1 MNFNTTGAGLSRRSL
16 LALAAMPAL
25 GLASTGASAQA
36 TEFPTRAVRIV
47 LPFAPGAANDLVLR
61 VLGDKLSQKWGQP
74 VLVDN
79 KPGGGTIIGTDAVA
93 KAAPDGH
100 TLLANVSAIVQNP
113 PLRKKIPYATAKALM
128 PVAQINRQHLVLV
141 ARPDLPIRNV
151 TELVAYAKANPGKVN
166 FATWGIAS
174 TAHMVFEKIR
184 IDTGAPMVHVPYKG
198 SQEINKA
205 LLTGEADVAVMDVV
219 TPLPHIRS
227 GKLRAIAVN
236 GPVRAPIFPEVQTL
250 SEGGIAGFEPYGWL
264 GLFAPAGTPAAIVR
278 KIAADLNAVQADPA
292 LAKRWDDLQVY
303 PSDTTPEQFKAIF
316 DKDLATWTAV
326 IRRTGLTID

>member
-1 MNFNTTGAGLSRRSL
+1 MTRINRRTL
-16 LALAAMPAL
+16 LALAAAPVL
-25 GLASTGASAQA
+25 GLAQIGAFAQA
-36 TEFPTRAVRIV
+36 TDFPTRAVRIV

-61 VLGDKLSQKWGQP
+61 VLADKLSQKWGQP

-79 KPGGGTIIGTDAVA
+79 KPGGGTIIGSDAVA

-113 PLRKKIPYATAKALM
+113 ALRKKMPYDTARDLA

-141 ARPDLPIRNV
+141 ARSDLPIRNV
-151 TELVAYAKANPGKVN
+151 AELVAYSKSHADKVN

-174 TAHMVFEKIR
+174 TAHMIFEKVK

-205 LLTGEADVAVMDVV
+205 LLTGEADVAVMDIV

-236 GPVRAPIFPEVQTL
+236 GPIRAPLFPEVQTL
-250 SEGGIAGFEPYGWL
+250 SEGGISGFEPYGWL
-264 GLFAPAGTPAAIVR
+264 GLFAPAGTPPAIIA
-278 KIAADLNAVQADPA
+278 KIAEDLNSVQADPA
-292 LAKRWDDLQVY
+292 LAKRWEDLQVY
-303 PSDTTPEQFKAIF
+303 PSQTTPAQFRAIF
-316 DKDLATWTAV
+316 EKDLATWTAV
-326 IRRTGLTID
+326 IRRTGLTVD

>member
-1 MNFNTTGAGLSRRSL
+1 M
-16 LALAAMPAL
+16 
-25 GLASTGASAQA
+25 
-36 TEFPTRAVRIV
+36 
-47 LPFAPGAANDLVLR
+47 
-61 VLGDKLSQKWGQP
+61 
-74 VLVDN
+74 
-79 KPGGGTIIGTDAVA
+79 
-93 KAAPDGH
+93 
-100 TLLANVSAIVQNP
+100 
-113 PLRKKIPYATAKALM
+113 
-128 PVAQINRQHLVLV
+128 
-141 ARPDLPIRNV
+141 